1 VILPRNLEALLRRAP
16 LPDAKH
22 GVADIQ
28 CQTVRVAMRDGV
40 RLATD
45 LYLPPQLPAPVVVMR
60 TPYLRDREDGGAVG
74 ALIAFARR
82 GYAVVAQDCR
92 GTGGSEPDSWD
103 YYMYESEDGVDCVQ
117 WITQQPWYG
126 GFIGSFGG
134 SYVGQTQWCMAQHP
148 AMSTIVPSV
157 SGLGF
162 GSSTAHLYM
171 FINSYAKVIGKGA
184 EKVTVAYQD
193 MERHFEQE
201 TLAGGYFNEPLQPQL
216 SQRLYERYPEL
227 KMIPP
232 ARQPRWLW
240 ERYCSLSSAQ
250 RAQFVKEALGT
261 EAVTSSDVES
271 LSAIF
276 GQRISH
282 DAHTI
287 PHADPPQLC
296 KLIQAPPLM
305 ITGWYDWCLG
315 DAFATWNTFRREA
328 KPEVAARARI
338 IIGPH
343 AHNMPGYREGSDKHP
358 DLLRVPGIWTHF
370 GLISAWYDAVRQQRA
385 QEWPTV
391 LYYLM
396 GANEWRAARD
406 WPVPGARQRAFYLS
420 DCGMLSEQKP
430 TGGTAPDRYRYDPRN
445 PTPTVGGSI
454 VSFLY
459 TPGSV
464 DVSAVQKRL
473 DVLVY
478 TTLPLEKDLDVVG
491 PLTMVLY
498 ASSSARDTDFVAR
511 LSDVGPDGR
520 AIQIQS
526 GILRARYRNAEGD
539 PELLVPGQV
548 YRFEIDLWATANRFK
563 AGHRLRVD
571 ISSADFPHF
580 DRNSNLGGEA
590 GAPVVAE
597 QCVYHDRT
605 HASHLLVQVLEA
617 YGSRPVNTF

>member
-1 VILPRNLEALLRRAP
+1 MILSRDLKALLERGP
-16 LPDAKH
+16 LPPAKH
-22 GVADIQ
+22 GVADIH
-28 CQTVRVAMRDGV
+28 CQTATVAMRDGTG
-40 RLATD
+40 LATD
-45 LYLPPQLPAPVVVMR
+45 IYLPPQLPAPVVVMR
-60 TPYLRDREDGGAVG
+60 TPYLRDREDNGAVG

-82 GYAVVAQDCR
+82 GYALVAQDCR
-92 GTGGSEPDSWD
+92 GTGGSEPNSWD
-103 YYMYESEDGVDCVQ
+103 YYMYESEDGVDCVE

-162 GSSTAHLYM
+162 ASNTARLYM
-171 FINSYAKVIGKGA
+171 FINSYARVIGNGPD
-184 EKVTVAYQD
+184 KVAVAVQD
-193 MERHFEQE
+193 MERHFEKD
-201 TLAGGYFNEPLQPQL
+201 TLSGGYFNEPLQPGL
-216 SQRLYERYPEL
+216 SPRLHEIYPEL
-227 KMIPP
+227 MQIPL
-232 ARQPRWLW
+232 AKRQRWLW
-240 ERYCSLSSAQ
+240 ERYCALSSAK
-250 RAQFVKEALGT
+250 RAQFVHEALGT
-261 EAVTSSDVES
+261 NTVTSSDVES
-271 LSAIF
+271 LSTIF

-287 PHADPPQLC
+287 PHADPAQLC
-296 KLIQAPPLM
+296 KLIQAPPMM

-315 DAFATWNTFRREA
+315 DALATWSTFRREA
-328 KPEVAARARI
+328 QPEVASRARL

-358 DLLRVPGIWTHF
+358 DLLRLPNIWTHF
-370 GLISAWYDAVRQQRA
+370 GLISAWYDAVREQRT
-385 QEWPTV
+385 QDWPTV

-396 GANEWRAARD
+396 GANEWHAAPD
-406 WPVPGARQRAFYLS
+406 WPVPGAQKRAFYLH
-420 DCGMLSEQKP
+420 DHGMLSEHEP
-430 TGGTAPDRYRYDPRN
+430 TGDTLPDRYRYDPNN

-464 DVSAVQKRL
+464 DVGAVQKRP
-473 DVLVY
+473 DVLIY
-478 TTLPLEKDLDVVG
+478 TTPPLEKYLDVVG

-511 LSDVGPDGR
+511 LSDVFPDGR

-539 PELLVPGQV
+539 PELLVPGRL
-548 YRFEIDLWATANRFK
+548 YRFEIDLWATANRFE
-563 AGHRLRVD
+563 AGHRIRVD

-590 GAPVVAE
+590 GEPVVAE
-597 QCVYHDRT
+597 QSVYHDMT
-605 HASHLLVQVLEA
+605 HASHLLVWVLESQNPNA
-617 YGSRPVNTF
+617 RL